1 MAQWVGTNADQL
13 PIGEYAPFA
22 AAGAAAGAM
31 AVSGAAVLR
40 SFERDAPVESP
51 LSSDGRYDP
60 EAADAYFG
68 RRPIQTL
75 KRGAEIAGRAAGLG
89 AAILLDVATDS
100 VKENEKERATAVVD
114 ALVSLG
120 PTFVKVGQALS
131 IRSDLLSEAYC
142 EALTTLQDACPP
154 FDDAEARKVIA
165 DEVGADAFTDLS
177 PSVIASASL
186 GQVYVGHVIQGMTK
200 KSRSPSRSSGRASP
214 RPSRWTCI
222 Y

>member
-1 MAQWVGTNADQL
+1 MIPPASERGGATKPKWFWRARQRIAFERRDQRKTKSHDPQKLPRLTITLFRRVRAMRAVLLLLLLRHSLALVAPAAKPRATRLSALTDEVLDVAQWVGTTAETL
-13 PIGEYAPFA
+13 PVGEYAPFA

-75 KRGAEIAGRAAGLG
+75 RRGAEIAGRAAGLG

-114 ALVSLG
+114 A
-120 PTFVKVGQALS
+120 
-131 IRSDLLSEAYC
+131 
-142 EALTTLQDACPP
+142 
-154 FDDAEARKVIA
+154 
-165 DEVGADAFTDLS
+165 
-177 PSVIASASL
+177 
-186 GQVYVGHVIQGMTK
+186 
-200 KSRSPSRSSGRASP
+200 
-214 RPSRWTCI
+214 
-222 Y
+222 

>member
-1 MAQWVGTNADQL
+1 MC
-13 PIGEYAPFA
+13 I
-22 AAGAAAGAM
+22 
-31 AVSGAAVLR
+31 
-40 SFERDAPVESP
+40 RDS
-51 LSSDGRYDP
+51 
-60 EAADAYFG
+60 
-68 RRPIQTL
+68 IQTL

-114 ALVSLG
+114 ALVELG

-165 DEVGADAFTDLS
+165 AEVGENAFADLS
-177 PSVIASASL
+177 SSVIASASL
-186 GQVYVGHVIQGMTK
+186 GQVYVGHVLRDDEKVKVAVKVQRPGVEDTLLGDVRQLKALAKPARDITPVDYYIVFQELESQLADERGDAITADEYLD
-200 KSRSPSRSSGRASP
+200 RS
-214 RPSRWTCI
+214 
-222 Y
+222 

>member
-1 MAQWVGTNADQL
+1 MRTFLLILLLRHSLALVAPAAKPRATHLSALTDEVLDVAQWVGTNADQL

-75 KRGAEIAGRAAGLG
+75 RRGAEIAGRAAGLG

-100 VKENEKERATAVVD
+100 VKENEKERGT
-114 ALVSLG
+114 
-120 PTFVKVGQALS
+120 TEIVGLK
-131 IRSDLLSEAYC
+131 IEY
-142 EALTTLQDACPP
+142 
-154 FDDAEARKVIA
+154 
-165 DEVGADAFTDLS
+165 
-177 PSVIASASL
+177 ASL
-186 GQVYVGHVIQGMTK
+186 
-200 KSRSPSRSSGRASP
+200 PSAADRCFFSADRGLAMP
-214 RPSRWTCI
+214 
-222 Y
+222 

>member
-1 MAQWVGTNADQL
+1 MRAVLLLLLRHSLALVAPAAKPRATRLSALTDEVLDVAQWVGTNADQL

-51 LSSDGRYDP
+51 LSKDGRYDP
-60 EAADAYFG
+60 QAADAYFG

-75 KRGAEIAGRAAGLG
+75 RRGAEIAGRAAGLG
-89 AAILLDVATDS
+89 ASILLDVATDS

-131 IRSDLLSEAYC
+131 I
-142 EALTTLQDACPP
+142 
-154 FDDAEARKVIA
+154 AR
-165 DEVGADAFTDLS
+165 
-177 PSVIASASL
+177 
-186 GQVYVGHVIQGMTK
+186 
-200 KSRSPSRSSGRASP
+200 
-214 RPSRWTCI
+214 TC
-222 Y
+222 

>member
-1 MAQWVGTNADQL
+1 MRAVLLILLLRHSLALVAPAAKPRATRRSALTDEVLDVAQWVGTNADQL

-75 KRGAEIAGRAAGLG
+75 KRGAKIAEIERTSGARVSIAPEDGKADRSVTLSGAPERRLAAYTL
-89 AAILLDVATDS
+89 ICNT
-100 VKENEKERATAVVD
+100 
-114 ALVSLG
+114 
-120 PTFVKVGQALS
+120 LS
-131 IRSDLLSEAYC
+131 CMS
-142 EALTTLQDACPP
+142 PP
-154 FDDAEARKVIA
+154 R
-165 DEVGADAFTDLS
+165 
-177 PSVIASASL
+177 
-186 GQVYVGHVIQGMTK
+186 
-200 KSRSPSRSSGRASP
+200 
-214 RPSRWTCI
+214 
-222 Y
+222 

>member
-1 MAQWVGTNADQL
+1 MRAVLLLLLLRHSLALVPPAAKPRATRLGALTDEVLDVAQWVGTNADQL

-51 LSSDGRYDP
+51 LSKDGRYDP

-68 RRPIQTL
+68 RRPVQTL

-100 VKENEKERATAVVD
+100 VKEYIEP
-114 ALVSLG
+114 LL
-120 PTFVKVGQALS
+120 
-131 IRSDLLSEAYC
+131 RSDFALLETFAPTRDLGKKLKC
-142 EALTTLQDACPP
+142 PVVACYV
-154 FDDAEARKVIA
+154 EIKV
-165 DEVGADAFTDLS
+165 
-177 PSVIASASL
+177 
-186 GQVYVGHVIQGMTK
+186 
-200 KSRSPSRSSGRASP
+200 
-214 RPSRWTCI
+214 
-222 Y
+222 